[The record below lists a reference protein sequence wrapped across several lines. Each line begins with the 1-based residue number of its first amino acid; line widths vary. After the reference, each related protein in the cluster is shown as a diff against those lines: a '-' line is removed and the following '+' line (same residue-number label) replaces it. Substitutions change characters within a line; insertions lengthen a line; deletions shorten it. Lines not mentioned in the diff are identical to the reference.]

1 MSVFTPLQRHELEAF
16 LAPYGRGRLLGFE
29 GIAAGTENSNF
40 FVSLEHGEYVLTLV
54 ERGPRDGLGFAV
66 ALLDV
71 LHDAGL
77 PVPYALRTADGTA
90 LGELAGLPA
99 LLQPRLPGRHV
110 GAPNPQHCRA
120 VGELLARLHLATR
133 AAIIEQPSD
142 RGLDWMLA
150 EGPLQALPLDDA
162 ARALLRGALEE
173 IVRLR
178 PRLEQLPQANL
189 HGDLFRDNVLFD
201 GNHLS
206 GVIDFHNACSGAML
220 YDLAIA
226 ANDWCVEPCGEFDLA
241 RLQALLAGYAALRP
255 FGAAEAEL
263 WPAMLRVACVR
274 FWLSRLIA
282 AQAHAGQARVLVKD
296 PEEFRRLLQ
305 ARQLTA
311 TGQGLPFAL

>member
-1 MSVFTPLQRHELEAF
+1 MSVFTPLQRHELDAF
-16 LAPYGRGRLLGFE
+16 LAPYGLGRLLAFE

-40 FVSLEHGEYVLTLV
+40 FVSLERGEYVLTLV
-54 ERGPRDGLGFAV
+54 ERGPRDDLGFFV

-71 LHDAGL
+71 LHGAGL
-77 PVPYALRTADGTA
+77 PVPYALRTADGRA
-90 LGELAGLPA
+90 IGELAGLPA

-110 GAPNPQHCRA
+110 AAPHPQHCQA

-133 AAIIEQPSD
+133 TETLERPSD
-142 RGLDWMLA
+142 RGLAWMLA
-150 EGPLQALPLDDA
+150 EGPLQALRLDDA
-162 ARALLRGALEE
+162 GRLLLKAALEE

-189 HGDLFRDNVLFD
+189 HGDLFHDNVLFD

-206 GVIDFHNACSGAML
+206 GVIDFYNACSGPML

-226 ANDWCVEPCGEFDLA
+226 ANDWCVAPDGSFDLP
-241 RLQALLAGYAALRP
+241 RLHALLGGYAALRP

-263 WPAMLRVACVR
+263 WPALLRVACVR

-282 AQAHAGQARVLVKD
+282 AEAFAGQAVLIKD

-305 ARQLTA
+305 ARQVSGA
-311 TGQGLPFAL
+311 GEGLPFAL